1 MPQCDLALWQ
11 QLNIFILANRDE
23 IDSKRGKIVSIRI
36 ENVNKSFGKY
46 LVLDNISLE
55 INDGDFVSFLAPT
68 GSGKTTL
75 LRVMAGLEKPDKG
88 HGKIFYDGVDVTDV
102 PVRERNIAMVYQD
115 FINYPS
121 MTVYE
126 NIASPLRVSK
136 NKISEKEIDKKVRET
151 AELLDISKILKHYP
165 SETSGGQQQRIAI
178 ARALVKNTKYVFL
191 DEPLANLDYK
201 LREELRGQLKE
212 IFSYNKKG
220 IIIYTTAEPLDAL
233 ILSSHVGYL
242 NKGKILQYD
251 ILEKVYNY
259 PQYIEV
265 ASYFSNPTMNF
276 LEANLVKENDDY
288 FIKVTDDL
296 KIKINNTLKDKL
308 NKKEYLLGIRAQAI
322 KPNRQT
328 KNDIIIK
335 GIIELAEVV
344 GSDTELH
351 FKYKDFRLLGLSQKI
366 ESYQIG
372 NTIDLFIDLSK
383 FCIFDKDTKR
393 LVCRVGGEK

>member
-1 MPQCDLALWQ
+1 M
-11 QLNIFILANRDE
+11 E
-23 IDSKRGKIVSIRI
+23 IVSIRI
-36 ENVNKSFGKY
+36 ENVNKSFGKH

-55 INDGDFVSFLAPT
+55 FKDGNFVSFLAPT

-75 LRVMAGLEKPDKG
+75 LRVIAGLEKPDKG
-88 HGKIFYDGVDVTDV
+88 QGRVFYDDVDVTDIS
-102 PVRERNIAMVYQD
+102 VRERNIAMVYQD

-126 NIASPLRVSK
+126 NIASPLKVSK
-136 NKISEKEIDKKVRET
+136 NKMSAKEIDKKVREV
-151 AELLDISKILKHYP
+151 AELLGLSDMLKHYP

-178 ARALVKNTKYVFL
+178 ARALVKDTKYIFL

-212 IFSYNKKG
+212 TFSFNKKG
-220 IIIYTTAEPLDAL
+220 IIIYATADPLDAL
-233 ILSSHVGYL
+233 ILSSHVGFL
-242 NKGKILQYD
+242 HQGKILQYD

-259 PQYIEV
+259 PQYLEV

-276 LEANLVKENDDY
+276 LEVNLGKENNDY
-288 FIKVTDDL
+288 FLKVTEEIKIKVDN
-296 KIKINNTLKDKL
+296 KLKDKL

-322 KPNRQT
+322 SPYRQT

-335 GIIELAEVV
+335 GIIDLVEVV

-351 FKYKDFRLLGLSQKI
+351 FKYKNFRLLSLSQKI
-366 ESYQIG
+366 ESFEIG
-372 NTIDLFIDLSK
+372 SSVDIFIDSSK
-383 FCIFDKDTKR
+383 FYIFDKDTRR
-393 LVCRVGGEK
+393 LICKMVGEQ

>member
-1 MPQCDLALWQ
+1 M
-11 QLNIFILANRDE
+11 
-23 IDSKRGKIVSIRI
+23 GIRI
-36 ENVNKSFGKY
+36 KNVNKSFGKH
-46 LVLDNISLE
+46 LVLDDVSLE
-55 INDGDFVSFLAPT
+55 IKDGGFVSFLAPT
-68 GSGKTTL
+68 GAGKTTL
-75 LRVMAGLEKPDKG
+75 LRIIAGLERPDKG
-88 HGKIFYDGVDVTDV
+88 QGKVFYDGVDVTDI

-126 NIASPLRVSK
+126 NIASPLKVSK
-136 NKISEKEIDKKVRET
+136 NKMSAKEIDKKVREI
-151 AELLDISKILKHYP
+151 AELLSLSNLFKHYP

-178 ARALVKNTKYVFL
+178 ARALVKDTKYIFL

-212 IFSYNKKG
+212 TFSYNKKG
-220 IIIYTTAEPLDAL
+220 IIIYATADPLDAL

-242 NKGKILQYD
+242 NEGKILQYD

-259 PQYIEV
+259 PQYVEV

-288 FIKVTDDL
+288 FIKITNDL

-328 KNDIIIK
+328 KKDIIIK

-351 FKYKDFRLLGLSQKI
+351 FKYKDFRLLALSQKI
-366 ESYQIG
+366 ESYRIG
-372 NTIDLFIDLSK
+372 NTIDIFIDPSK
-383 FCIFDKDTKR
+383 FYIFDKDTKR

>member
-151 AELLDISKILKHYP
+151 AEL
-165 SETSGGQQQRIAI
+165 
-178 ARALVKNTKYVFL
+178 
-191 DEPLANLDYK
+191 
-201 LREELRGQLKE
+201 
-212 IFSYNKKG
+212 
-220 IIIYTTAEPLDAL
+220 
-233 ILSSHVGYL
+233 
-242 NKGKILQYD
+242 
-251 ILEKVYNY
+251 
-259 PQYIEV
+259 
-265 ASYFSNPTMNF
+265 
-276 LEANLVKENDDY
+276 
-288 FIKVTDDL
+288 
-296 KIKINNTLKDKL
+296 
-308 NKKEYLLGIRAQAI
+308 
-322 KPNRQT
+322 
-328 KNDIIIK
+328 
-335 GIIELAEVV
+335 
-344 GSDTELH
+344 
-351 FKYKDFRLLGLSQKI
+351 
-366 ESYQIG
+366 
-372 NTIDLFIDLSK
+372 
-383 FCIFDKDTKR
+383 
-393 LVCRVGGEK
+393 

>member
-1 MPQCDLALWQ
+1 M
-11 QLNIFILANRDE
+11 
-23 IDSKRGKIVSIRI
+23 GIRI
-36 ENVNKSFGKY
+36 KNVNKSFGKH

-55 INDGDFVSFLAPT
+55 IKDGDFVSFLAPT

-88 HGKIFYDGVDVTDV
+88 HGKIFYDDVDVTDM

-136 NKISEKEIDKKVRET
+136 NKILEKEIDRKVRET
-151 AELLDISKILKHYP
+151 AELLSLSDLLKHYP

-178 ARALVKNTKYVFL
+178 ARALVKDTKYIFL

-212 IFSYNKKG
+212 TFSYNKKG
-220 IIIYTTAEPLDAL
+220 IIIYATADPLDAL

-242 NKGKILQYD
+242 NEGKILQYD
-251 ILEKVYNY
+251 ILDKVYNY

-276 LEANLVKENDDY
+276 IEANLVKENDDY
-288 FIKVTDDL
+288 FLKVTDEL
-296 KIKINNTLKDKL
+296 KIKIDNTLKDKI

-322 KPNRQT
+322 RSNRQT
-328 KNDIIIK
+328 KNDVIIK
-335 GIIELAEVV
+335 GIVELVEVV

-372 NTIDLFIDLSK
+372 NAIDIFIDPSK
-383 FCIFDKDTKR
+383 FYIFDKDTRR
-393 LVCRVGGEK
+393 LVYRMVGEK

>member
-1 MPQCDLALWQ
+1 M
-11 QLNIFILANRDE
+11 
-23 IDSKRGKIVSIRI
+23 GIRI
-36 ENVNKSFGKY
+36 KNVNKSFGKH
-46 LVLDNISLE
+46 LVLDDVSLE
-55 INDGDFVSFLAPT
+55 IEDGDFVSFLAPT

-75 LRVMAGLEKPDKG
+75 LRIIAGLERPDKG
-88 HGKIFYDGVDVTDV
+88 KGRVFYDDVDVTDI

-136 NKISEKEIDKKVRET
+136 NKLTEKEIDKKVKEV
-151 AELLDISKILKHYP
+151 ADLLNLSDLFKHYP

-178 ARALVKNTKYVFL
+178 ARALVKDTKYVFL

-212 IFSYNKKG
+212 TFSNSKG
-220 IIIYTTAEPLDAL
+220 IIIYATADPLDAL
-233 ILSSHVGYL
+233 ILSSHVGFL
-242 NKGKILQYD
+242 HHGKILQYD
-251 ILEKVYNY
+251 ILDKIYNY

-276 LEANLVKENDDY
+276 LGASLVKENDDY
-288 FIKVTDDL
+288 FLKVTDEL
-296 KIKINNTLKDKL
+296 KVKIDNTLKGKL

-322 KPNRQT
+322 NPYRQT

-335 GIIELAEVV
+335 GLVELVEVV
-344 GSDTELH
+344 GSDTEIH
-351 FKYKDFRLLGLSQKI
+351 FKYNDFRLLSLSKKI
-366 ESYQIG
+366 GSFKIG
-372 NTIDLFIDLSK
+372 NLVELFINPSQ
-383 FCIFDKDTKR
+383 FYIFDKDTKE
-393 LVCRVGGEK
+393 LVCRMEGEK